1 MSSFTITCI
10 SDTLI
15 KPRPRKKT
23 MALHPC
29 SWNNGKAQSGHH
41 LVTSRMTNAH
51 WRLVGV
57 RVEDPL
63 KSHQGKIR
71 RHLGCHRWRA
81 PLMSRIYLTW
91 RQRAIQIRC
100 LGFLS
105 WIIRI
110 LRRARE
116 SMRWVESMDSRIIG
130 RRKVRKGS
138 IQLLPVITIANRK
151 PKNHQKN
158 NSISQSGVAA
168 RLTFGMKPLMM
179 IPATRTRI
187 SSLLTSRIQSIARS
201 TMILHTSFYHRWS
214 ALATDNHPMMLAT
227 PISQA

>member
-1 MSSFTITCI
+1 MSNFTITCI

-15 KPRPRKKT
+15 KPKPRKKT
-23 MALHPC
+23 MVLHLC
-29 SWNNGKAQSGHH
+29 SWSNGKAQSGHH
-41 LVTSRMTNAH
+41 PATSRTTNAH

-57 RVEDPL
+57 RVEDRS

-71 RHLGCHRWRA
+71 RHLGCRRWRA

-91 RQRAIQIRC
+91 RRRAIRIRC

-116 SMRWVESMDSRIIG
+116 LRRRVESFKSRIIG

-138 IQLLPVITIANRK
+138 IRLLPVTTIANHK
-151 PKNHQKN
+151 PKNHPKN

-168 RLTFGMKPLMM
+168 RLTFVMKPLTT

-201 TMILHTSFYHRWS
+201 TMILHTSSYHRWS
-214 ALATDNHPMMLAT
+214 ALATNNHPMMLAT
-227 PISQA
+227 PISQD